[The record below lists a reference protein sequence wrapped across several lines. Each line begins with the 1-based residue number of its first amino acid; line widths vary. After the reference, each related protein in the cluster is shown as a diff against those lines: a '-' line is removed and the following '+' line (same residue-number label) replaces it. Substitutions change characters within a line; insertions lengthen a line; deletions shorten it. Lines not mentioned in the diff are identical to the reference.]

1 MDFQN
6 KLLKPELLVPRI
18 GDYLV
23 DRGIITSEDLQK
35 ALFLQFENE
44 KSNNPKLLGQILV
57 EMELIDQIT
66 LDQIITEQIINLKNA
81 LEDSNKHLERR
92 VEQRTFE
99 LEAALQENKRLN
111 EIKSNLI
118 SNISHELRTP
128 LTHIKGYLSLF
139 IDGDFGHVPDEQA
152 KIFAIMNRAS
162 DKLEKLIDE
171 LIMFTLGENDE
182 LHLLIEECEI
192 NLLIKKIVSDFAIKN
207 DDRQIQFSN
216 NQTGSEIW
224 VLADHKKIE
233 WVIGHLLENAIKFS
247 SKESLI
253 KIELQSNEE
262 EVLISVIDHGIGIS
276 LEKIHEIFEP
286 FQQIDGS
293 STRKFGGVGLGL
305 ALVNKILAIHKSKLT
320 VHSEIGTG
328 SRFDFSLRRLIK

>member
-6 KLLKPELLVPRI
+6 KPLKPELLVPRI

-23 DRGIITSEDLQK
+23 DRGFITSEDLQK

-66 LDQIITEQIINLKNA
+66 LDQIITEQIIILKNA

-92 VEQRTFE
+92 VAQRTIE
-99 LEAALQENKRLN
+99 LEAALQANKKLN

-139 IDGDFGHVPDEQA
+139 IDGDFGHLPEEQT

-162 DKLEKLIDE
+162 ERLEKLIDE

-182 LHLLIEECEI
+182 LLLSIEECEM
-192 NLLIKKIVSDFAIKN
+192 NSLITKIISNFAIKN
-207 DDRQIQFSN
+207 DDHQILFSN
-216 NQTGSEIW
+216 NQFGSEIW

-233 WVIGHLLENAIKFS
+233 WVISHLLENAIKFS
-247 SKESLI
+247 PKKSPI
-253 KIELQSNEE
+253 KIELQSYDED
-262 EVLISVIDHGIGIS
+262 VQISVIDRGIGIN
-276 LEKIHEIFEP
+276 EERIHEIFEP

-305 ALVNKILAIHKSKLT
+305 ALVNKILTVHKSKLT